1 MLFAQHTNLNMMKL
15 AQFGLCLICLFVGE
29 MAQMTNLTL
38 TVLQERGFVSAH
50 GGDSLILQCFCNKDV
65 VARYYWY
72 KQTPWQNLRLIS
84 TFYKYNT
91 NGTFHDEFMNDP
103 RFSLDT
109 EAGKNH
115 LTIRDVRRSD
125 AATYY
130 CVNGF
135 STTFRF
141 MEGITVS
148 VEGSGLNI
156 QARVHQSASETV
168 QPGGSVTLSC
178 TVQNGTCDGE
188 HSVYWFK
195 NFEESHPELIYTHGD
210 RDDQC
215 ERKPNT
221 QTHSCVYQN
230 AAVKSLNLSH
240 AGTDYCAVTSCG
252 HVLFGNGTKLDIE
265 GESLGFLRVKT
276 NVCYPLIK
284 VLKMLSSVTSPVVKL
299 FPDEAYTLVTLY
311 LLSAAVTCNTIL
323 SALLGVCVCAVNK
336 RRSCICT
343 ESPAR
348 FSDPSRNNAKG
359 LKTEDNL
366 YYNVPVSEKKLNGP
380 RRRWDNTWTEC
391 VYLSVKQ

>member
-1 MLFAQHTNLNMMKL
+1 VSCVFVFQL
-15 AQFGLCLICLFVGE
+15 LCLIAPSLL
-29 MAQMTNLTL
+29 MALLLMNMQNLSQNL
-38 TVLQERGFVSAH
+38 VFRE
-50 GGDSLILQCFCNKDV
+50 KW
-65 VARYYWY
+65 YYWY

-103 RFSLDT
+103 
-109 EAGKNH
+109 H
-115 LTIRDVRRSD
+115 VRRSD

-265 GESLGFLRVKT
+265 GESLGFLSFK
-276 NVCYPLIK
+276 N
-284 VLKMLSSVTSPVVKL
+284 VKL
-299 FPDEAYTLVTLY
+299 Y
-311 LLSAAVTCNTIL
+311 
-323 SALLGVCVCAVNK
+323 
-336 RRSCICT
+336 
-343 ESPAR
+343 
-348 FSDPSRNNAKG
+348 
-359 LKTEDNL
+359 NL